1 MYQLGGDSLSA
12 NILKSKMKT
21 HNDPELTCVRSNPQ
35 VSRLSVMP
43 FRLK

>member
-1 MYQLGGDSLSA
+1 
-12 NILKSKMKT
+12 MKK

-43 FRLK
+43 FRLKWYSANYDIAV